1 MWPIFRAIKNE
12 RVYRM
17 ITVTSKN
24 LLDFV
29 KAYFDSLGLGTEAG
43 GYFNAKTF
51 AEGLV
56 LKLPAVCLVP
66 ANKPADSRSKQTHIH
81 VTGNNRYF
89 FFDSDAVNSAVV
101 SSEDVQQ
108 NVLVSRQNLKAL
120 NGARLLD
127 GGLFF
132 APSYTMT
139 KIACRASQ
147 ESQVQ
152 ISKLRLDGD
161 LFIELRNSLY
171 ENDLLVFLKLRAG
184 NALVAVGIPH
194 SFYDGEYEFQSDIYS
209 GLESKGTVTVKN
221 ALAAVMDEYED
232 SDVVDGDEAIADAVY
247 QELVNDAPVIAT
259 FYEPVEYIPGNNE
272 KTTKSTR
279 PSTNPSLGKEAISR
293 NKFCCAV
300 DKDHPTFIKKDG
312 GRYMEVHHLIPLE
325 WQREFAYKLDTRAN
339 LVPLC
344 PLCHKL
350 IHYGRMEDKQP
361 ILTQLYEE
369 RRDALRES
377 GLEITLDE
385 LLRFYE

>member
-1 MWPIFRAIKNE
+1 
-12 RVYRM
+12 M

-29 KAYFDSLGLGTEAG
+29 KAYFDSLGLASEASE
-43 GYFNAKTF
+43 YFTAKTF

-56 LKLPAVCLVP
+56 LNLPAVCLVP
-66 ANKPADSRSKQTHIH
+66 ANKPATSRSKQTHIH

-89 FFDSDAVNSAVV
+89 FFNAEAVDSAVV
-101 SSEDVQQ
+101 SSEDAP
-108 NVLVSRQNLKAL
+108 QNLFVSKQNLRAL
-120 NGARLLD
+120 NGQQLLE

-132 APSYTMT
+132 HPSHTMI

-152 ISKLRLDGD
+152 VSKLRMDGD
-161 LFIELRNSLY
+161 LFIELRNNLY

-184 NALVAVGIPH
+184 NAMVAIGIPRF
-194 SFYDGEYEFQSDIYS
+194 FYEGKYEFQSDIYS

-221 ALAAVMDEYED
+221 ALATVMNEYED

-247 QELVNDAPVIAT
+247 QELVNDAPVIST
-259 FYEPVEYIPGNNE
+259 FYEPIEYIPASTE
-272 KTTKSTR
+272 KTTKSSR

-300 DKDHPTFIKKDG
+300 DARHPTFIKKDG

-325 WQREFAYKLDTRAN
+325 WQSEFTYKLDTRAN
-339 LVPLC
+339 LIPLC

-350 IHYGRMEDKQP
+350 IHYGRLEDKKP
-361 ILTQLYEE
+361 ILARLYNE
-369 RRDALRES
+369 RRDALKES
-377 GLEITLDE
+377 GLDITLDE
-385 LLRFYE
+385 LVRFYE

>member
-1 MWPIFRAIKNE
+1 
-12 RVYRM
+12 M

-24 LLDFV
+24 LLDFI
-29 KAYFDSLGLGTEAG
+29 KTYFETLGLGGEASD
-43 GYFNAKTF
+43 YFTARNF

-66 ANKPADSRSKQTHIH
+66 SNKPANSRSKQTHIH
-81 VTGNNRYF
+81 VTGNNRHF
-89 FFDSDAVNSAVV
+89 FFNPESVDAAVE
-101 SSEDVQQ
+101 SSEDYHQHVF
-108 NVLVSRQNLKAL
+108 VSRQNLKAL
-120 NGARLLD
+120 NGTAITD
-127 GGLFF
+127 GGLYFH
-132 APSYTMT
+132 PSHTMT

-147 ESQVQ
+147 DTQVQ
-152 ISKLRLDGD
+152 ISKLRMDGD

-171 ENDLLVFLKLRAG
+171 ENDLLVFLKMRAG
-184 NALVAVGIPH
+184 NAMAAVGVPRA
-194 SFYDGEYEFQSDIYS
+194 FYEGKYEFQSDTYS

-247 QELVNDAPVIAT
+247 QELVNDAPVVAT

-272 KTTKSTR
+272 KTTKSSR

-300 DKDHPTFIKKDG
+300 DKGHPTFIKKDG

-369 RRDALRES
+369 RKDTLLES

>member
-1 MWPIFRAIKNE
+1 
-12 RVYRM
+12 M

-29 KAYFDSLGLGTEAG
+29 KAYFDSLGLAWAASE
-43 GYFNAKTF
+43 YFNAKTF

-56 LKLPAVCLVP
+56 LNLPAVCLVP
-66 ANKPADSRSKQTHIH
+66 GNKPSTSRSKQTHIH

-89 FFDSDAVNSAVV
+89 FFNAEAVDSATV
-101 SSEDVQQ
+101 SSDDIPQ
-108 NVLVSRQNLKAL
+108 NVLVSKQNLKAL
-120 NGARLLD
+120 NGQPLLD

-132 APSYTMT
+132 HPSHTMI

-152 ISKLRLDGD
+152 VSKLRMDGD

-184 NALVAVGIPH
+184 NAMVAVGIPR
-194 SFYDGEYEFQSDIYS
+194 SFYEEKYEFQSDLYS

-221 ALAAVMDEYED
+221 ALAAVMNEYED
-232 SDVVDGDEAIADAVY
+232 SDVVDGDEAITDAVY
-247 QELVNDAPVIAT
+247 QELVNDADAPVIST
-259 FYEPVEYIPGNNE
+259 SYEPVEYIPATTG
-272 KTTKSTR
+272 KTTKSSR

-300 DKDHPTFIKKDG
+300 DAEHPTFIKKDG

-325 WQREFAYKLDTRAN
+325 WQSEFTYKLDTRAN

-350 IHYGRMEDKQP
+350 IHYGRLEDKRP
-361 ILTQLYEE
+361 ILTRLYNE
-369 RRDALRES
+369 RKDALKES
-377 GLEITLDE
+377 GLDITLDE
-385 LLRFYE
+385 LIRFYE

>member
-1 MWPIFRAIKNE
+1 
-12 RVYRM
+12 M

-29 KAYFDSLGLGTEAG
+29 KAYFDSLGLASEASE
-43 GYFNAKTF
+43 YFNAKTF

-56 LKLPAVCLVP
+56 LNLPAVCLVP
-66 ANKPADSRSKQTHIH
+66 ANKPATSRSKQTHIH

-89 FFDSDAVNSAVV
+89 FFNAEAVDSAVV
-101 SSEDVQQ
+101 SSEDTPQ
-108 NVLVSRQNLKAL
+108 NLLVSKQNLKAL
-120 NGARLLD
+120 NGQQLLE

-132 APSYTMT
+132 HPSHTMT

-152 ISKLRLDGD
+152 VSKLRMDGD
-161 LFIELRNSLY
+161 LFIELRNNLY

-184 NALVAVGIPH
+184 NAMVAIGIPR
-194 SFYDGEYEFQSDIYS
+194 SFYEGEYEFQSDIYS

-221 ALAAVMDEYED
+221 ALATVMNEYED

-247 QELVNDAPVIAT
+247 QELVNDAPVIST
-259 FYEPVEYIPGNNE
+259 IYEPIEYIPANTE
-272 KTTKSTR
+272 KTTKSSR

-300 DKDHPTFIKKDG
+300 DARHPTFIKKDG

-325 WQREFAYKLDTRAN
+325 WQNEFTYKLDTRAN
-339 LVPLC
+339 LIPLC

-350 IHYGRMEDKQP
+350 IHYGRIEDKKP
-361 ILTQLYEE
+361 ILARLYNE

-377 GLEITLDE
+377 GLDISLDE
-385 LLRFYE
+385 LIRFYE

>member
-1 MWPIFRAIKNE
+1 
-12 RVYRM
+12 M

-29 KAYFDSLGLGTEAG
+29 KAYFDSLGLAWAASE
-43 GYFNAKTF
+43 YFNAKTF

-56 LKLPAVCLVP
+56 LNLPAVCLVP
-66 ANKPADSRSKQTHIH
+66 GNKPSTSRSKQTHIH

-89 FFDSDAVNSAVV
+89 FFNAEAVDSATV
-101 SSEDVQQ
+101 SSDDIPQ
-108 NVLVSRQNLKAL
+108 NVLVSKQNLKAL
-120 NGARLLD
+120 NGQPLLD

-132 APSYTMT
+132 HPSHTMI

-152 ISKLRLDGD
+152 VSKLRMDGD

-184 NALVAVGIPH
+184 NAMVAVGIPR
-194 SFYDGEYEFQSDIYS
+194 SFYEGEYEFQSDIYS

-221 ALAAVMDEYED
+221 ALAAVMNEYED
-232 SDVVDGDEAIADAVY
+232 SDVVDGDEAITDAVY
-247 QELVNDAPVIAT
+247 QELVNDADAPVIST
-259 FYEPVEYIPGNNE
+259 SYEPVEYIPAATG
-272 KTTKSTR
+272 KTTKSSR
-279 PSTNPSLGKEAISR
+279 PSTNPSLGKEAISL

-300 DKDHPTFIKKDG
+300 DAEHPTFIKKDG

-325 WQREFAYKLDTRAN
+325 WQSEFTYKLDTRAN

-350 IHYGRMEDKQP
+350 IHYGRLEDKRP
-361 ILTQLYEE
+361 ILTRLYNE
-369 RRDALRES
+369 RKDALKES
-377 GLEITLDE
+377 GLDITLDE
-385 LLRFYE
+385 LIRFYE